1 MAVSI
6 YIGETEHIERC
17 KSETRNQ
24 AKIKVPINHGEAS
37 AVEKEGKAASKARN
51 QRERKGRR
59 IYATFLTGLVTMFL
73 WDSANSRQSLDV
85 RLLFGERGGERE
97 W

>member
-37 AVEKEGKAASKARN
+37 AVEKEGK
-51 QRERKGRR
+51 
-59 IYATFLTGLVTMFL
+59 GLC
-73 WDSANSRQSLDV
+73 SCY
-85 RLLFGERGGERE
+85 
-97 W
+97 